1 MTFIWIVIL
10 FIIILILR
18 YRHRNKDVSFWQD
31 LLRTITLKVT
41 DYFCKGTPT
50 KVVMLYLK
58 TSCFLYGGIS
68 LAYPIIRA
76 GLEYD
81 KQNNFGKLFLEFQ
94 WDSFGSTSSYI
105 FLTINSLVVIFYFWR
120 YRSDDVAEAIK
131 KILHRTK
138 NIEQQNEQLLS
149 NDRNMDEKLTEILLK
164 LESTSS
170 SIKTLLPKLKESINS
185 LKVKTASEY
194 LDTIWDEVKN
204 HQEDYSLQATILYLQ
219 GECARFAKGGDSKSY
234 HERAYNLMK
243 KAEKSDEQIL
253 TGVIYEACR
262 SRDYA
267 QADTYSKELRSVAPH
282 NYWGYVSELMQAD
295 NLSDAIKTMPEYID
309 LEHTL
314 ATCIMFGGGKNNDL
328 GVDIACYRYHSLD
341 SITIDNFALWIM
353 DLSVATTLFCQSF
366 MIQKNIKEMYTPQC
380 EKLYNLLDKFLIEL
394 RKTEIDNPLPD
405 TVFLHAVT
413 GYFGN
418 QDKSWLAAF
427 TGFKPSKDMEEIYNL
442 TYAILLNDAGQYNKA
457 KELLGQYAGDNLVS
471 ILNMRF
477 LLAINHNDLPEC
489 IEILKCA
496 SESKVLIPDHFAHCF
511 FTIVYNL
518 YDSVKEYVCNLH
530 FESEITKTAFAL
542 LLDFKNDSNNVDIDF
557 ILQHKNDFP
566 YSVVPYMAIILKDKG
581 NLSDAIEILE
591 SVSNHKVLDIRTHLL
606 IEFYQYDKSYSQKL
620 YHLLFELRK
629 AGQTDPNMLYLELN
643 ISNQIGDNENSL
655 SITSE
660 LIKQIPNDINVWVNH
675 ILSLYRCEGHES
687 EIIEHKNK
695 FVNTVLSTQATEIL
709 FNVYHAINETLFAL
723 DLLYDQINRTQDQ
736 SLKDFLFTMH
746 INPDVNK
753 LISKEKDSI
762 ECGDFVTIFY
772 EGKTKECV
780 VSKGSVYEELI
791 GCKTG
796 DKKEI
801 IIKEPVL
808 VEVQAIHT
816 KYFKLLRDILKDVA
830 ENQGS
835 RNIKMFSMDDFDFTN
850 DPIGSLRK
858 MAGKTDDT
866 IAKENALLAQYQ
878 NGEMSLFN
886 FINDHECISDTYE
899 KLFGQQF
906 MVCSIPVDFFK
917 HFFEKH
923 EEWKQKEIVL
933 DITSLILLYEF
944 DRRYGLKYEKKFFLP
959 KSITLLIKEQLLNEE
974 KGMPKFISK
983 HIVDKIGY
991 DVIDKDK
998 TILWNK
1004 LKSLERWIGANCCIE
1019 TVEEIINMDFS
1030 QNDSQLWRVEVESL
1044 LLTRKGMLL
1053 LTEDWCFQKLFL
1065 NLFPTLS
1072 VYQWLTL
1079 MGIENANAWGQFML
1093 ECGNV
1098 GYPILSEYIRS
1109 QYDLMSNNNPN
1120 NYQTCLKNI
1129 KYNPESIVSGID
1141 AAKSLIQGVIEP
1153 SKIIGAT
1160 NMLSIMFSSVTPETC
1175 VSLIQRELICS
1186 KNDIWHQCLMDAL
1199 RISHPLTIIK

>member
-1 MTFIWIVIL
+1 MTFIGFIIL
-10 FIIILILR
+10 FIIVLILR

-31 LLRTITLKVT
+31 LLRAVTLKVT

-105 FLTINSLVVIFYFWR
+105 FLILNSFVVIFYFLR
-120 YRSDDVAEAIK
+120 YRSDDIAEAIK

-149 NDRNMDEKLTEILLK
+149 NDRNMDEKLTEILSKLK
-164 LESTSS
+164 STSS

-194 LDTIWDEVKN
+194 LDTIWNEVKA

-219 GECARFAKGGDSKSY
+219 GECARFTKCGNSKSY

-243 KAEKSDEQIL
+243 KAGKSDEQIL

-295 NLSDAIKTMPEYID
+295 NLSDAVKTIPTYID
-309 LEHTL
+309 LENTL
-314 ATCIMFGGGKNNDL
+314 ANCIMFGGGKNNDL
-328 GVDIACYRYHSLD
+328 GVDITCYRYHSLD
-341 SITIDNFALWIM
+341 SITIENFALWIM
-353 DLSVATTLFCQSF
+353 DLSVATTRFCQSF

-380 EKLYNLLDKFLIEL
+380 ENLYKLLDKFLSEL
-394 RKTEIDNPLPD
+394 RKTEIENPLPD

-427 TGFKPSKDMEEIYNL
+427 TGFKPSKNMEEIYDL
-442 TYAILLNDAGQYNKA
+442 TYAILLNDVGQYNKA
-457 KELLGQYAGDNLVS
+457 KELLSQYTGDNLVS

-477 LLAINHNDLPEC
+477 VLAINHNDLPEC
-489 IEILKCA
+489 IEIQKCA
-496 SESKVLIPDHFAHCF
+496 SESKISIPDHFAHCF
-511 FTIVYNL
+511 FTITYKLYN
-518 YDSVKEYVCNLH
+518 SVKEYAYNLY
-530 FESEITKTAFAL
+530 FESEITKTAFDL
-542 LLDFKNDSNNVDIDF
+542 LLDFKDDSNKVDVDF
-557 ILQHKNDFP
+557 ILQHKEDFH
-566 YSVVPYMAIILKDKG
+566 YSVVPYMAIILKEKG

-606 IEFYQYDKSYSQKL
+606 IEYYQYNKSYSQKL
-620 YHLLFELRK
+620 YHLLFELRE
-629 AGQTDPNMLYLELN
+629 AGQMNPNTLYLELN
-643 ISNQIGDNENSL
+643 ISNQIGDYENSL

-675 ILSLYRCEGHES
+675 VLSLYHCEGHKS
-687 EIIEHKNK
+687 EIIELKNK
-695 FVNTVLSTQATEIL
+695 FVNAVLSAQATKIL

-736 SLKDFLFTMH
+736 NLKDFLFTIH
-746 INPDVNK
+746 INPDVYK
-753 LISKEKDSI
+753 LISEEKDSI

-780 VSKGSVYEELI
+780 VSKGSVYEDLI
-791 GCKTG
+791 GCRTG

-801 IIKEPVL
+801 IIKEPVW
-808 VEVQAIHT
+808 VEVQEIHT
-816 KYFKLLRDILKDVA
+816 KYFKLLRDILKDVG

-835 RNIKMFSMDDFDFTN
+835 RNIKMFSIDDFDFKN

-858 MAGKTDDT
+858 MSGKTDDI

-878 NGEMSLFN
+878 NGEMSLLN
-886 FINDHECISDTYE
+886 FINNHECISDTYE

-906 MVCSIPVDFFK
+906 MICSIPVKFFK
-917 HFFEKH
+917 HFFSGR
-923 EEWKQKEIVL
+923 EEWKQKGIVL
-933 DITSLILLYEF
+933 DITSLVSLYEF
-944 DRRYGLKYEKKFFLP
+944 DRRYGLKYEKQLFLP
-959 KSITLLIKEQLLNEE
+959 KSITILIKEQLLNEE
-974 KGMPKFISK
+974 KGMPKFISQ

-991 DVIDKDK
+991 DVVDKDK

-1004 LKSLERWIGANCCIE
+1004 LKSLERWIGEHCCVE

-1030 QNDSQLWRVEVESL
+1030 QNDNRLWKVEVESL

-1079 MGIENANAWGQFML
+1079 MEIENADAWGQFML

-1098 GYPILSEYIRS
+1098 GYPIQSEYIRS
-1109 QYDLMSNNNPN
+1109 QYDLMCNNNPN
-1120 NYQTCLKNI
+1120 NYQTCLKNV
-1129 KYNPESIVSGID
+1129 KYNPESIISGID
-1141 AAKSLIQGVIEP
+1141 AAKSLIKGVIEP

-1160 NMLSIMFSSVTPETC
+1160 NMLSGMFSSVTTDIC
-1175 VSLIQRELICS
+1175 RLIVQREFVNS
-1186 KNDIWHQCLMDAL
+1186 RDEIWNQCLMDAL
-1199 RISHPLTIIK
+1199 SVSHPFIF

>member
-1 MTFIWIVIL
+1 MTIIWIVIL

-18 YRHRNKDVSFWQD
+18 HRHRNKDVSFWQD
-31 LLRTITLKVT
+31 LFRVITLKVT

-50 KVVMLYLK
+50 KIVMLYLK
-58 TSCFLYGGIS
+58 TSCILYGGVS
-68 LAYPIIRA
+68 LTYPIIRA
-76 GLEYD
+76 GIEYD
-81 KQNNFGKLFLEFQ
+81 KHNSFGKLFLEFQ
-94 WDSFGSTSSYI
+94 WDSFGSTSSCI
-105 FLTINSLVVIFYFWR
+105 FLIINSFVVLFYFWR
-120 YRSDDVAEAIK
+120 YRSDDVTEAIK
-131 KILHRTK
+131 KILHHTK
-138 NIEQQNEQLLS
+138 NIEQQNNQILS
-149 NDRNMDEKLTEILLK
+149 NDKNINGKLNEILSKLK
-164 LESTSS
+164 STSS

-194 LDTIWDEVKN
+194 LDTIWDEVKAY
-204 HQEDYSLQATILYLQ
+204 QEEYSLQATVLYLQ
-219 GECARFAKGGDSKSY
+219 GECVRFTKGSNSKSY

-243 KAEKSDEQIL
+243 KAGESDEQIL

-282 NYWGYVSELMQAD
+282 NYWGYVSELMQTD
-295 NLSDAIKTMPEYID
+295 NLSNAVKTIPAYID
-309 LEHTL
+309 IEKTL

-341 SITIDNFALWIM
+341 SITIDNFALWII
-353 DLSVATTLFCQSF
+353 DLSVATTRFCQSF

-380 EKLYNLLDKFLIEL
+380 EDLYKLLDKFLTEL

-405 TVFLHAVT
+405 TVFLHAAT

-418 QDKSWLAAF
+418 QDKSWLKIF
-427 TGFKPSKDMEEIYNL
+427 TGFKPSKGMEEIYNL
-442 TYAILLNDAGQYNKA
+442 TYAILLSDVGQYNTA
-457 KELLGQYAGDNLVS
+457 KELLSRYVGDSLIS

-477 LLAINHNDLPEC
+477 FLAIKYNDLPEC
-489 IEILKCA
+489 IEILKCTCDN
-496 SESKVLIPDHFAHCF
+496 KVSITDNFAHYF
-511 FTIVYNL
+511 FATVYNF
-518 YDSVKEYVCNLH
+518 YDSIKEYVCNLN
-530 FESEITKTAFAL
+530 FESKIAQIAFSVF
-542 LLDFKNDSNNVDIDF
+542 LDFKKGNEVDTKL
-557 ILQHKNDFP
+557 ILHHKADFP
-566 YSVVPYMAIILKDKG
+566 YSFAPYMAIVLKEKG
-581 NLSDAIEILE
+581 YLSDAIEILE
-591 SVSNHKVLDIRTHLL
+591 STSNHKVLDIRTHLL
-606 IEFYQYDKSYSQKL
+606 MEYYQYDKSYSQKL
-620 YHLLFELRK
+620 YHLLFELRE
-629 AGQTDPNMLYLELN
+629 AGQIDPNTLYLELN

-660 LIKQIPNDINVWVNH
+660 LIKLIPYDINVWVNH
-675 ILSLYRCEGHES
+675 VLSLYRCEGHES
-687 EIIEHKNK
+687 EIIELKTK
-695 FVNTVLSTQATEIL
+695 FVNTALSTQATIIL
-709 FNVYHAINETLFAL
+709 FNIYHAINETLFAL

-736 SLKDFLFTMH
+736 NLKDFLFTMH
-746 INPDVNK
+746 INPNVYK
-753 LISKEKDSI
+753 LISEEKDSI

-780 VSKGSVYEELI
+780 VSIGSVYEELI

-808 VEVQAIHT
+808 VEVQTIHT
-816 KYFKLLRDILKDVA
+816 KYFKLLRDILKDVS
-830 ENQGS
+830 ENHGS

-886 FINDHECISDTYE
+886 FINDHECISDTYD

-906 MVCSIPVDFFK
+906 MVCSIPVNYFKLFFRG
-917 HFFEKH
+917 H

-933 DITSLILLYEF
+933 DITSLVSLYEF
-944 DRRYGLKYEKKFFLP
+944 NRRYGLKYEKSFFLP
-959 KSITLLIKEQLLNEE
+959 KTITLLIKEQLLNEE
-974 KGMPKFISK
+974 KGMPQFISQ

-991 DVIDKDK
+991 DVVDKDK

-1004 LKSLERWIGANCCIE
+1004 LKSLERWIGEHCCIE

-1030 QNDSQLWRVEVESL
+1030 KNDSQLWRMEVESL

-1053 LTEDWCFQKLFL
+1053 LTEDWCFQKHYL
-1065 NLFPTLS
+1065 NLFPSLS
-1072 VYQWLTL
+1072 VYQWLAL
-1079 MGIENANAWGQFML
+1079 MEIENADTWGQFML

-1098 GYPILSEYIRS
+1098 GYPIPSEYIRS
-1109 QYDLMSNNNPN
+1109 QYDLMSNNKPN
-1120 NYQTCLKNI
+1120 NYQTCLKNV
-1129 KYNPESIVSGID
+1129 KYNPESIVNVID
-1141 AAKSLIQGVIEP
+1141 AAKSLITGIIEP
-1153 SKIIGAT
+1153 LKIVSAT
-1160 NMLSIMFSSVTPETC
+1160 NMLSMVFSSITPDLC
-1175 VSLIQRELICS
+1175 VSLIQRELNND